1 MSYKLKVTKQFKKDV
16 KLCHRRGLPM
26 EELKHVM
33 DLLVNEGKLPAKYR
47 PHPLRGD
54 KMGTFECHIRPDWL
68 LLWQQ
73 DDYELIMLMTNT
85 GTHSDLFK

>member
-1 MSYKLKVTKQFKKDV
+1 
-16 KLCHRRGLPM
+16 M

-33 DLLVNEGKLPAKYR
+33 ELLVNEGKLPAKYR

-73 DDYELIMLMTNT
+73 DDDELIMLMTNT
-85 GTHSDLFK
+85 LPVPLPRQNAMCRQERLS